1 MKYDKIVAIN
11 KEKSRQ
17 KAQIAIKQI
26 QTMLEN
32 QEQITVE
39 ALRKR
44 TGFAK
49 SFFTE
54 IRKYEGHWI
63 MLEVNSRCHVI
74 VWK

>member
-39 ALRKR
+39 ALRK
-44 TGFAK
+44 
-49 SFFTE
+49 
-54 IRKYEGHWI
+54 YEKHWI